1 VSTDPTFALS
11 MAAVAAALLIFVLHL
26 ADVNEKE
33 PAWAIGLVLLLG
45 AATGVVSANVAEG
58 EFRREFLGAPVSAE
72 AATLAAIALGL
83 VAFRSIQ
90 GGRSWSELNGLI
102 DGVMYGAAAGLGVAL
117 GSILV
122 DELDG
127 SALAARLANQPD
139 PGTVVWESM
148 RETLYQGLF
157 GAITGAGIGAA
168 VEAHGRARRALL
180 VVGGAGTALAVQYL
194 SELIR
199 EDAASAPVSVGQWL
213 ALSLPVF
220 VVVAILLAGLTRER
234 AALDQL
240 GHEVRTGVI
249 TEEEYS
255 SLTDPRG
262 RRKQYLAMFGAGNLE
277 RWEALRALH
286 NREVQLAL
294 AKCRRPVDDEAIDAL
309 RESIGDLRR
318 KLESTPAPPA
328 RDV

>member
-11 MAAVAAALLIFVLHL
+11 MAAGAAALLIFVFHL

-33 PAWAIGLVLLLG
+33 PAWAIGLMLLLG

-83 VAFRSIQ
+83 VAFRAIQ

-168 VEAHGRARRALL
+168 VEAGGRARRVFL
-180 VVGGAGTALAVQYL
+180 VVAGAATALAVQYL

-199 EDAASAPVSVGQWL
+199 EDATSAPVSVGQWI
-213 ALSLPVF
+213 ALSVPAW
-220 VVVAILLAGLTRER
+220 VVVAILVVGLGRER
-234 AALDQL
+234 AALNEL
-240 GHEVRTGVI
+240 RSEVGTGVV

-255 SLTDPRG
+255 ALTDPRE
-262 RRKQYLAMFGAGNLE
+262 RRKQYLALFGAGNLE
-277 RWEALRALH
+277 HWEALRSLH
-286 NREVQLAL
+286 NREVQLAM
-294 AKCRRPVDDEAIDAL
+294 AKCRRPVDDEEVGAL
-309 RESIGDLRR
+309 RESIGGLRK

-328 RDV
+328 RRV